1 MTSVIKLKILRQK
14 FEEQNSA
21 TKKRARTDL
30 LIDQKREIINW
41 VDQHTTKPSD
51 MHIANY
57 FKEKYGVSI
66 GRTTI
71 GDILSNADKY
81 FDNENIRAH
90 GCKRL
95 KNPEQIHL
103 EKALY
108 MWYSEART
116 HNLQYLI

>member
-1 MTSVIKLKILRQK
+1 
-14 FEEQNSA
+14 
-21 TKKRARTDL
+21 
-30 LIDQKREIINW
+30 
-41 VDQHTTKPSD
+41 

-81 FDNENIRAH
+81 FDYEKIRAH

-116 HNLQYLI
+116 HNLPISDLILISKAQQIGEIIGVDILY